1 MFLSGEIYDEK
12 NTTGSDNTIS
22 IIALFVAVAFPLM
35 ALMVAV
41 PEYEIAKNILYTL
54 FASILLYFGW
64 IGYHFSRIS
73 TKAQKSQKRVDALE
87 KIRDELLRGDL
98 EEYDEMYER
107 YKSAKEQYFRN
118 YRVPN
123 TIPSHATI
131 QPQSPREHPSKLSR
145 IHSTSTKTD
154 NPSAK

>member
-41 PEYEIAKNILYTL
+41 PEYEIAKNILYIL

-107 YKSAKEQYFRN
+107 YKSAKERD
-118 YRVPN
+118 RRRLKGAN
-123 TIPSHATI
+123 T
-131 QPQSPREHPSKLSR
+131 
-145 IHSTSTKTD
+145 
-154 NPSAK
+154 